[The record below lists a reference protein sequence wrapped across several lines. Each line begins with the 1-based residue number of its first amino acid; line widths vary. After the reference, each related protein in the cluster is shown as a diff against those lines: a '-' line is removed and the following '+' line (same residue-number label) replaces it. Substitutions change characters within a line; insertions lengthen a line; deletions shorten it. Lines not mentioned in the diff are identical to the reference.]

1 MFFDTSQGLRQAPLT
16 HNPLNAL
23 VMPRPIGWISTQNA
37 AGVLNLAPYS
47 YFNLVSADPPF
58 LMFAPNAGAP
68 GTDKDSWNNLLEVPE
83 FVANLVGEHDLLPM
97 NASSSP
103 FPPEVDEF
111 AACGIAS
118 APSQLVRPTRVAS
131 ALAALECVIHQT
143 IDLPPAADGRQSHV
157 VIGRIVGVHITD
169 GLISADGRVDERQLK
184 PLSRLG
190 YMNYGKLGEI
200 FECLRPT

>member
-1 MFFDTSQGLRQAPLT
+1 MFFETSQGLRQAPLS

-23 VMPRPIGWISTQNA
+23 VMPRPIGWISTQSA

-58 LMFAPNAGAP
+58 LMFAPNSGAP

-83 FVANLVGEHDLLPM
+83 FVASLVGEHDLQPM
-97 NASSSP
+97 NASSAP
-103 FPPEVDEF
+103 YPPEVDEF
-111 AACGIAS
+111 AACDIAS
-118 APSQLVRPTRVAS
+118 AASHLVRPPRVAS
-131 ALAALECVIHQT
+131 ALAALECVVHQC

-157 VIGRIVGVHITD
+157 VIGRIVGLYIAD
-169 GLISADGRVDERQLK
+169 GLITADGRVDERQLR

-190 YMNYGKLGEI
+190 YMNYGTLGEI
-200 FECLRPT
+200 FECVRPA